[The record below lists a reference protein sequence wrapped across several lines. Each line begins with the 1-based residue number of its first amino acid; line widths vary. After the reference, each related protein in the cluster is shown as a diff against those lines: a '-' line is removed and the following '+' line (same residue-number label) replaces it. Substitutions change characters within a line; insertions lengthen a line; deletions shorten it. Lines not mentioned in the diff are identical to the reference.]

1 MFLHKLPCTLANPDG
16 VAAVLPRIAQMRHD
30 HSFADAAIEVQQ
42 QTFRVHRVLLAAHSD
57 YFDALFRNAS
67 SFSEQGDGLCVRNAT
82 ASAFGKLLDFLYDG
96 QCTVSTTGE
105 LADLFEVA
113 HMCGVGSLV
122 TALERELM
130 VQVDACTTV
139 TVELVPTLIAT
150 LMFADQY
157 SLAALDRC
165 VVRCMARGIQV
176 VHDAIVAGRA
186 SLECITHPQMLALL
200 EVPEKLECSEEV
212 MFALVKAWLA
222 TARNTTT
229 DVVEASLL
237 ERVRFAFLPA
247 QKRRRL
253 EDDCLMTKHR
263 TVWLGAIQRAYDR
276 DTVLLP
282 RSLEVSN
289 LAVGSTVRIFPNV
302 HFVKELH
309 RARKLGWTDGAMSDM
324 VARGGVHTVA
334 HLDGRVARLN
344 EGHLWAL
351 DILHP
356 V

>member
-16 VAAVLPRIAQMRHD
+16 VAAMLPRIARMRHD

-42 QTFRVHRVLLAAHSD
+42 RTFRVHRVVLAAHSD
-57 YFDALFRNAS
+57 YFDALFKNAS
-67 SFSEQGDGLCVRNAT
+67 SFSEQADGLCVRNAT
-82 ASAFGKLLDFLYDG
+82 ASAFEKLLDFMYTG
-96 QCTVSTTGE
+96 RCTVGTTGE
-105 LADLFEVA
+105 LADVFAVA

-139 TVELVPTLIAT
+139 TVELVPTLITT
-150 LMFADQY
+150 LMFADRY

-165 VVRCMARGIQV
+165 VVRCMAGGIQV
-176 VHDAIVAGRA
+176 VHDAIAAGRA
-186 SLECITHPQMLALL
+186 SLEGITHPQMLALL
-200 EVPEKLECSEEV
+200 EVPETLDCSEEV
-212 MFALVKAWLA
+212 MFALAKAWLE
-222 TARNTTT
+222 TARSTT
-229 DVVEASLL
+229 DVDEASLL

-247 QKRRRL
+247 HKRRRL
-253 EDDCLMTKHR
+253 EEDCLMTKHR

-309 RARKLGWTDGAMSDM
+309 RARKLGWTDGAMSDL

-334 HLDGRVARLN
+334 QLDGRVARLN
-344 EGHLWAL
+344 DGHLWAL